1 MQSAV
6 ADSVF
11 LEMGRRD
18 GLYCC
23 SAYLDKHMLDERADE
38 FSNDSND
45 RIGRAR
51 RDLASR
57 RIANS
62 FNR

>member
-38 FSNDSND
+38 FSNMQNYVSQDGD
-45 RIGRAR
+45 GKFEEHEGI
-51 RDLASR
+51 
-57 RIANS
+57 
-62 FNR
+62 